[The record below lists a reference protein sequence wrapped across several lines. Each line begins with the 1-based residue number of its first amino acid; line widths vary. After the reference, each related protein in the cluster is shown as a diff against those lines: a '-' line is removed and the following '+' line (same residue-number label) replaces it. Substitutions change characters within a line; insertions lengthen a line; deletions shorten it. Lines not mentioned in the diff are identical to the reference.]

1 MGMLGGWR
9 GQGGLRR
16 GADRMSHPEWA
27 QDEDGPLQFASET
40 DSVTASAR
48 TPWTVLVVDDEPDV
62 FTATCLALREVE
74 ILGRPLHFL
83 HAESASAALDLL
95 RVHPEVAVILLDV
108 VMESEGA
115 GLDLVAR
122 IRGECRML
130 KPRIILRTGQP
141 GYAPEMRAIRD
152 YDINDYRIKSELT
165 RTRLFTVLTAALR
178 SYQTLEAVEANR
190 ADLQALLEAQ
200 TRLLA
205 ADSLPAFAEGVLE
218 RMGALFRV
226 PAEGLFCAGGRRAS
240 DEGEPQRVIVA
251 TGRYAQWAWQRID
264 QLANHAPAQT
274 VLKALNDRRSVHGGG
289 GLALYLPSRTG
300 SGSVAW
306 LAGVERGHR
315 LDEGLFAM
323 FVQSTAVAADGVRL
337 VERLREAAY
346 VDSLTRLANR
356 SALVEAI
363 DAVLQMPPELPH
375 RLLLID
381 IDQFS
386 EINETFGDRIGDALL
401 HGVAARLE
409 AGAGSAVRV
418 ARVANDT
425 FAALGPCE
433 ALSPAEWARRMDA
446 PFEVDGLEIGLSVSF
461 GGVEI
466 DGECRS
472 GGEAIKMAYSAL
484 KRAKLAGH
492 RSVAFYSHEVATEIK
507 ERTRLLHGLRA
518 AFEQQRLFLVY
529 QPQVEAS
536 SGQAIAV
543 EALMRWRADDGRLV
557 PPDRFIP
564 IAEQSGLIK
573 DLGAWALRAA
583 IQQAA
588 VLHASGHPL
597 RMAVNVSMNQLL
609 VPDFEVLVADA
620 LAEGGLPASALEI
633 EITESVAMQSPDLVL
648 PKLAALK
655 AMGVGIAIDDFGTG
669 YSSLSSLEKLAPDR
683 LKIDRSFIASLDAEA
698 GGGNIA
704 GMIIELA
711 RSLGV
716 KVVAE
721 GVETA
726 CQRRRLQALGCHELQ
741 GYLFSPPLAVDDLP
755 AWLRQPARPADPGPA
770 S

>member
-1 MGMLGGWR
+1 
-9 GQGGLRR
+9 
-16 GADRMSHPEWA
+16 MSHPEWT
-27 QDEDGPLQFASET
+27 EEGDGPLLFAAET
-40 DSVTASAR
+40 GPAAPATGEA
-48 TPWTVLVVDDEPDV
+48 WTVLVVDDEPDV
-62 FTATCLALREVE
+62 FAATCLALREVE
-74 ILGRPLHFL
+74 ILGRPLRFL
-83 HAESASAALDLL
+83 HASGAAEALALL
-95 RVHPEVAVILLDV
+95 VAHPEIAVILLDV
-108 VMESEGA
+108 VMDSESA

-122 IRGECRML
+122 IRGEFKLM

-200 TRLLA
+200 TGLLA
-205 ADSLPAFAEGVLE
+205 AETLPAFAEGVLT
-218 RMGALFRV
+218 RMAALFRV
-226 PAEGLFCAGGRRAS
+226 PVEGVFCGGGRRAS
-240 DEGEPQRVIVA
+240 DGGEPHRVVAA
-251 TGRYAQWAWQRID
+251 TGHYAKWTWQRID
-264 QLANHAPAQT
+264 HLAAEPPIQAVQ
-274 VLKALNDRRSVHGGG
+274 KALADRRSLHGGG

-300 SGSVAW
+300 SDAVVW
-306 LAGVERGHR
+306 LAGIERGHR
-315 LDEGLFAM
+315 LEGGLFAM

-346 VDSLTRLANR
+346 VDNLTRLANR

-363 DAVLQMPPELPH
+363 DDLLHDPPDLPY
-375 RLLLID
+375 RLLLVD

-425 FAALGPCE
+425 FAAVGPRE
-433 ALSPAEWARRMDA
+433 ALVPDDWARRMNM
-446 PFEVDGLEIGLSVSF
+446 PFEVEGLGIGLSVSF
-461 GGVEI
+461 GGVEL
-466 DGECRS
+466 DAGCRS

-484 KRAKLAGH
+484 KRAKQAGH
-492 RSVAFYSHEVATEIK
+492 RSVAFYSHEVANEIK

-529 QPQVEAS
+529 QPQVEAG
-536 SGQAIAV
+536 SGRTIAL
-543 EALMRWRADDGRLV
+543 EALMRWRTEDGRLV

-564 IAEQSGLIK
+564 VAEQSGLIK
-573 DLGAWALRAA
+573 DLGAWAMRSA
-583 IQQAA
+583 IAQAA
-588 VLHASGHPL
+588 ALHAAGHAL
-597 RMAVNVSMNQLL
+597 RLAVNVSMNQLL
-609 VPDFEVLVADA
+609 VPDFKRMVGEA
-620 LAEGGLPASALEI
+620 LAAGGLPATALEL
-633 EITESVAMQSPDLVL
+633 EITESVAMQSPDVVL

-655 AMGVGIAIDDFGTG
+655 AMGVGVAIDDFGTG
-669 YSSLSSLEKLAPDR
+669 HSSLSSLEKLAPDR
-683 LKIDRSFIASLDAEA
+683 LKIDRSFITGLDAET
-698 GGGNIA
+698 GGDSIA
-704 GMIIELA
+704 AMIIELA

-726 CQRRRLQALGCHELQ
+726 RQRQRLQALGCHELQ
-741 GYLFSPPLAVDDLP
+741 GYLFARPLAVADLP
-755 AWLRQPARPADPGPA
+755 DWLARPPMAGEAPP
-770 S
+770 